1 MKSLVKWLVPGLRVK
16 RWLFICWVG
25 LLIFSSGSILMVEVL
40 FSGLGRL
47 WHMLTPLQAGLIG
60 VGFILLGF
68 VAMAYGMRGFSRIIY
83 GLGGGTKDRRQMVD
97 VLYERHQ
104 LQRGLKIVTIG
115 GGTGLASLLRGL
127 KAYTSNL
134 VAVVTVSDDGG
145 SSGRLSKEL
154 GVLPPGDVRNCLVA
168 LADDESLLGAL
179 FRHRFVEGGLEGHS
193 FGNLFLAA
201 MTEVAGDFELAV
213 ELSSQIL
220 ATRGRVLPATLT
232 TTVLCARYIDGTVVQ
247 GESQIPHK
255 RERIEQVYLE
265 PSGSVP
271 PAQVLAEIAEADAI
285 VLGPGSLYTSV
296 LPNLLVE
303 GMVDAVLRSPAPKI
317 YACNVMTQPG
327 ETDGFSAGDHLDVL
341 LRHAG
346 VPLVDYALVNL
357 AFPASRL
364 TAKYKAEGADP
375 VLADLARIEKMG
387 IEPIGANLISETELV
402 RHDSERLARAIIDL
416 IARHRSKEVE
426 PGSAGLEFRRLRAV
440 K

>member
-1 MKSLVKWLVPGLRVK
+1 MRNLVKWLVPGLRVK
-16 RWLFICWVG
+16 RWLFICWLG
-25 LLIFSSGSILMVEVL
+25 LLVFSTGSILLVEVL
-40 FSGLGRL
+40 SGGLGRL
-47 WHMLTPLQAGLIG
+47 WHLLTPLQA
-60 VGFILLGF
+60 VLLGLACLVGGS
-68 VAMAYGMRGFSRIIY
+68 VAMIQGMRGFSRVIY
-83 GLGGGTKDRRQMVD
+83 QLGGNTDRRQMVE

-104 LQRGLKIVTIG
+104 LQRGLKIVAIG

-168 LADDESLLGAL
+168 LADDESLLGSL

-232 TTVLCARYIDGTVVQ
+232 TTVLCARYIDGSVVQ
-247 GESQIPHK
+247 GESQIPLK
-255 RERIEQVYLE
+255 RQAIERVYLE
-265 PSGSVP
+265 PANCVP
-271 PAQVLAEIAEADAI
+271 PAQVLTEIADADAI

-296 LPNLLVE
+296 LPNLLVQ
-303 GMVDAVLRSPAPKI
+303 GMVDAVLRSHAPKI

-327 ETDGFSAGDHLDVL
+327 ETDSFSAGDHLDVL

-346 VPLVDYALVNL
+346 EPLIDYALVNL

-375 VLADLARIEKMG
+375 VLADLRRIEKMG

-402 RHDSERLARAIIDL
+402 RHDSDRLARAIIDL

-426 PGSAGLEFRRLRAV
+426 PGTAGLEFRRLRAV

>member
-1 MKSLVKWLVPGLRVK
+1 MKNVFMWLVPGLRVK
-16 RWLFICWVG
+16 RWLLVCWLG
-25 LLIFSSGSILMVEVL
+25 LLLFTAGSILLVEVL
-40 FSGLGRL
+40 FGSLSQL
-47 WHMLTPLQAGLIG
+47 WRILTPLQAGLLALLAMGGGIWI
-60 VGFILLGF
+60 ILQ
-68 VAMAYGMRGFSRIIY
+68 GMRGWSQVIY
-83 GLGGGTKDRRQMVD
+83 QLGGPKDRRQMVE

-104 LQRGLKIVTIG
+104 LQRGLKIVAIG

-127 KAYTSNL
+127 KQYSSNL

-179 FRHRFVEGGLEGHS
+179 FNHRFVEGGLEGHS

-232 TTVLCARYIDGTVVQ
+232 STVLCARYVDGSVVQ
-247 GESQIPHK
+247 GESQIPVK
-255 RERIEQVYLE
+255 RQPIEKVYLE
-265 PSGSVP
+265 PGGCVP
-271 PAQVLAEIAEADAI
+271 PDRVLAEIAEADAI

-303 GMVDAVLRSPAPKI
+303 GMVDAVLRSNAPKI

-327 ETDGFSAGDHLDVL
+327 ETDNFTAGDHLDVL

-346 VPLVDYALVNL
+346 GPLVDYALVNL

-364 TAKYKAEGADP
+364 AAKYKAEGADP

-402 RHDSERLARAIIDL
+402 RHDSDRLARAIIDL

>member
-1 MKSLVKWLVPGLRVK
+1 MRNLVKWLVPGLRVK
-16 RWLFICWVG
+16 RWLFVCWLG
-25 LLIFSSGSILMVEVL
+25 LLVFSTGSILLVEVL
-40 FSGLGRL
+40 SGGLGRL
-47 WHMLTPLQAGLIG
+47 WHLLSPLQAGLLG
-60 VGFILLGF
+60 AACLVGGS
-68 VAMAYGMRGFSRIIY
+68 VAMIQGMRGFSRVIY
-83 GLGGGTKDRRQMVD
+83 QLGGPTDRRQMVE

-104 LQRGLKIVTIG
+104 LQRGLKIVAIG

-168 LADDESLLGAL
+168 LADDESLLGSL

-232 TTVLCARYIDGTVVQ
+232 TTVLCARYTDGSVIQ
-247 GESQIPHK
+247 GESQIPLK
-255 RERIEQVYLE
+255 RQPIERVYLE
-265 PSGSVP
+265 PSSCVP
-271 PAQVLAEIAEADAI
+271 PAQVLTEIADADAI

-296 LPNLLVE
+296 LPNLLVQ
-303 GMVDAVLRSPAPKI
+303 GMVDAVLRSHAPKI

-327 ETDGFSAGDHLDVL
+327 ETDSFSAGDHLDVL

-346 VPLVDYALVNL
+346 APLIDYALVNL

-375 VLADLARIEKMG
+375 VLADLRRIEKMG

-402 RHDSERLARAIIDL
+402 RHDSDRLARAIIDL

-426 PGSAGLEFRRLRAV
+426 PGTAGLEFRRLRAV

>member
-1 MKSLVKWLVPGLRVK
+1 MSNVFKWLVPGLRVK
-16 RWLFICWVG
+16 RWLFACWLG
-25 LLIFSSGSILMVEVL
+25 LLLFSAGSILLVEVL
-40 FSGLGRL
+40 FGGLGHLWRL
-47 WHMLTPLQAGLIG
+47 LTPFQAGL
-60 VGFILLGF
+60 VGAGLILVGSLSM
-68 VAMAYGMRGFSRIIY
+68 VQGMRGFSRVIY
-83 GLGGGTKDRRQMVD
+83 GLGGGPKRQIVD

-104 LQRGLKIVTIG
+104 LQRGLKIVAIG

-232 TTVLCARYIDGTVVQ
+232 STVLCARYVDGSIVQ
-247 GESQIPHK
+247 GESAIPMK
-255 RERIEQVYLE
+255 RQRIEQVYLE

-271 PAQVLAEIAEADAI
+271 PDQVLAEIGEADAI

-296 LPNLLVE
+296 LPNLLVD

-327 ETDGFSAGDHLDVL
+327 ETDGMSAGDHLDVL
-341 LRHAG
+341 LRHTG